1 MKLEEVKNKIESEM
15 TSGIKVE
22 WEQEIN
28 SAFHEDSGLF
38 LDSEF
43 FEIMQITKKTEVL
56 KLIDM
61 LITKV
66 KEIR

>member
-1 MKLEEVKNKIESEM
+1 MKLKEIREKIESEM

-38 LDSEF
+38 LESEF
-43 FEIMQITKKTEVL
+43 FEIMQITKKEEVL

-61 LITKV
+61 LINKV

>member
-1 MKLEEVKNKIESEM
+1 MKLEEIKNKIENEM

-38 LDSEF
+38 NCKSKGD
-43 FEIMQITKKTEVL
+43 
-56 KLIDM
+56 
-61 LITKV
+61 
-66 KEIR
+66 

>member
-1 MKLEEVKNKIESEM
+1 MKLEEIKKKIESET
-15 TSGIKVE
+15 TSKIKVE

-28 SAFHEDSGLF
+28 SAFHQDSGLF
-38 LDSEF
+38 LDSEI
-43 FEIMQITKKTEVL
+43 FEIMQITKKEEVL

-61 LITKV
+61 LINKV

>member
-1 MKLEEVKNKIESEM
+1 MKLEEIKNKIESEM

-61 LITKV
+61 LIAKV

>member
-1 MKLEEVKNKIESEM
+1 MNLKEIREKIESEM

-38 LDSEF
+38 LESEF
-43 FEIMQITKKTEVL
+43 FEIMQITKKEEVL

-61 LITKV
+61 LINKV

>member
-61 LITKV
+61 LIAKV
-66 KEIR
+66 EEIR

>member
-1 MKLEEVKNKIESEM
+1 MELEKIKKKIENEK
-15 TSGIKVE
+15 TSKIKVE

-28 SAFHEDSGLF
+28 SAFHRDSGLY

-43 FEIMQITKKTEVL
+43 FEILGIFTKKDVL
-56 KLIDM
+56 TLIDR
-61 LITKV
+61 LIMKV

>member
-1 MKLEEVKNKIESEM
+1 MKLEEIKNKIENEM

-61 LITKV
+61 LIAKV

>member
-1 MKLEEVKNKIESEM
+1 MKLEEIKNKIESEM

-43 FEIMQITKKTEVL
+43 FEIMQITKKIEVL

-61 LITKV
+61 LIAKV

>member
-1 MKLEEVKNKIESEM
+1 MKLEEIKTKIESEM

-43 FEIMQITKKTEVL
+43 FEIMGIENKKDVL

-61 LITKV
+61 LINKV
-66 KEIR
+66 KESK

>member
-1 MKLEEVKNKIESEM
+1 MKLEEIKNKIENEM

-38 LDSEF
+38 LESEF
-43 FEIMQITKKTEVL
+43 FEIMQITKKAEVL

-61 LITKV
+61 LIAKV

>member
-61 LITKV
+61 LIAKV

>member
-1 MKLEEVKNKIESEM
+1 MKLKEIREKIESEM

-38 LDSEF
+38 LESEF
-43 FEIMQITKKTEVL
+43 FEIMQITTKEEVL

-61 LITKV
+61 LINKV

>member
-1 MKLEEVKNKIESEM
+1 MKLKEIREKIESEM

-38 LDSEF
+38 LESEF
-43 FEIMQITKKTEVL
+43 FEIMQITKKEEVL
-56 KLIDM
+56 ILIDM
-61 LITKV
+61 LINKV

>member
-1 MKLEEVKNKIESEM
+1 MKLEKIKEKIKNEK

-28 SAFHEDSGLF
+28 SAFHKDSGLF
-38 LDSEF
+38 LESEF
-43 FEIMQITKKTEVL
+43 FEIMKITNKDEVL

-61 LITKV
+61 LINKV

>member
-1 MKLEEVKNKIESEM
+1 MKLKEIREKIESKM

-38 LDSEF
+38 LESEF
-43 FEIMQITKKTEVL
+43 FEIMQITKKEEVL

-61 LITKV
+61 LINKV

>member
-1 MKLEEVKNKIESEM
+1 MKLKEIREKIESEI

-38 LDSEF
+38 LESEF
-43 FEIMQITKKTEVL
+43 FEIMQITKKEEVL

-61 LITKV
+61 LINKV

>member
-1 MKLEEVKNKIESEM
+1 MKLKEIRDKIESEM

-38 LDSEF
+38 LESEF
-43 FEIMQITKKTEVL
+43 FEIMQITKKEEVL

-61 LITKV
+61 LINKV

>member
-1 MKLEEVKNKIESEM
+1 MKLEEIKNKIESEM

-43 FEIMQITKKTEVL
+43 FEIMQITKKAEVL

-61 LITKV
+61 LIAKV

>member
-1 MKLEEVKNKIESEM
+1 MKS
-15 TSGIKVE
+15 SIKVE

-28 SAFHEDSGLF
+28 IAFQEDSCLF

-43 FEIMQITKKTEVL
+43 FEIMQITKKIEVL

-61 LITKV
+61 LIAKV

>member
-1 MKLEEVKNKIESEM
+1 MKLEEIKKKIESEM

-38 LDSEF
+38 LDSEV
-43 FEIMQITKKTEVL
+43 FEIMGIENKKDVL

-61 LITKV
+61 LINKV